1 MYCLSI
7 AVGWEGFVEMEI
19 DLVGFEYKAY
29 LSDRRTWWADMSKWF
44 RTRLLPGSPCS
55 VLQQECV

>member
-1 MYCLSI
+1 M
-7 AVGWEGFVEMEI
+7 EMEI

-44 RTRLLPGSPCS
+44 RTRLLPGSPFS